1 METCG
6 ASIASFS
13 GAGAGRFGANSR
25 PGGGLGAKSRP
36 GGGAAIRLGG
46 GWSARRGGEGGGTGT
61 LWISGKAATASLSSY
76 KATLQ
81 FRYKTVHSGNQA
93 IFENLPNL

>member
-46 GWSARRGGEGGGTGT
+46 G
-61 LWISGKAATASLSSY
+61 
-76 KATLQ
+76 
-81 FRYKTVHSGNQA
+81 
-93 IFENLPNL
+93 